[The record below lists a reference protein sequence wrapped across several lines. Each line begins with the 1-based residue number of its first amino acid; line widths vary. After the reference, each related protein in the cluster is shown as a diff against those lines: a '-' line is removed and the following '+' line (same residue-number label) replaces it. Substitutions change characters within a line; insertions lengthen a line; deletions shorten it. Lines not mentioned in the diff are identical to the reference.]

1 MPIKNK
7 SPYGNNVYVATKN
20 REDLESFALRAGV
33 ACGRTLS
40 ASRFVRY
47 LLEHYG
53 EEAVKKIRS
62 EGIK

>member
-7 SPYGNNVYVATKN
+7 SPHGNNIYIPTKN
-20 REDLESFALRAGV
+20 REDLESFALKAGV

-47 LLEHYG
+47 LLENYSDK
-53 EEAVKKIRS
+53 ALKKITT
-62 EGIK
+62 EGLK